1 MKFFFNLGNRYAE
14 QSNWTD
20 FALTKFCL
28 AAVGI
33 IIGILI
39 PAKHKKPAGIAAA
52 GVFAVTYAVL
62 MSKVFKI
69 ALAKEEE

>member
-1 MKFFFNLGNRYAE
+1 MKFFFNLGNRYAA
-14 QSNWTD
+14 QSSWVD

-28 AAVGI
+28 AAIGL
-33 IIGILI
+33 IIGLLI
-39 PAKHKKPAGIAAA
+39 PVKHKKTAGIAAA
-52 GVFAVTYAVL
+52 GVFAVTYPVL